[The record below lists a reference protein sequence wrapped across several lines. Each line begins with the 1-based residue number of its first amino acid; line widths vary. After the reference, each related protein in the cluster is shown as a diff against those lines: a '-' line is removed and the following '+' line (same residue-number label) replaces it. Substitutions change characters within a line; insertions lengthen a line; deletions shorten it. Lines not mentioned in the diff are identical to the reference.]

1 MELKY
6 PLKRQK
12 RKKIKN
18 AVDFLINFQINI
30 LFLYSIIIIKTTS
43 CLFIKGIN
51 IYIKI
56 NNYFSSILYLSSNH
70 SLMIN
75 LLMLE
80 LLYMCLIKIF
90 NKLIL

>member
-51 IYIKI
+51 IYLFNIYIKI
-56 NNYFSSILYLSSNH
+56 NN
-70 SLMIN
+70 
-75 LLMLE
+75 
-80 LLYMCLIKIF
+80 
-90 NKLIL
+90 

>member
-56 NNYFSSILYLSSNH
+56 NNCDKLQNGPKFFFEVVFQNI
-70 SLMIN
+70 
-75 LLMLE
+75 
-80 LLYMCLIKIF
+80 IKCHKNF
-90 NKLIL
+90 